1 MTTVVLQILS
11 EYYVAVI
18 HLLKSN
24 NLFLQSIGYEI
35 GYEIVKI
42 KMSLAEEFGL
52 KRYSNNSILW
62 KMLC

>member
-35 GYEIVKI
+35 GYEKKKK

-52 KRYSNNSILW
+52 KRYSNNSIL
-62 KMLC
+62 

>member
-52 KRYSNNSILW
+52 KRYSNNSIL
-62 KMLC
+62 